1 MFACWQTFFVVVHD
15 LCVTP
20 LDVWICLV
28 MLLQKKQIIHFS
40 FCFLV
45 FDITSL
51 FVTHTS
57 GAHNTYTQRI
67 KRNMFSLTS
76 SLTAATALSSTSSS
90 SSSSL
95 KRSNGRG
102 KMTIVN
108 VGASEKDDVPVGAKV
123 RVNKSVVVYHVPKTK
138 GAATDLNGME
148 GEVAQRADDLDG
160 TYISANLPV
169 KVALPN
175 PDGSGKTFL
184 VHVTADE
191 IEIL

>member
-1 MFACWQTFFVVVHD
+1 MLACWQTFFFVVHD

>member
-1 MFACWQTFFVVVHD
+1 MCHSFEMFWDMPCHASAKKAD
-15 LCVTP
+15 NP
-20 LDVWICLV
+20 LLR
-28 MLLQKKQIIHFS
+28 

-67 KRNMFSLTS
+67 KRNMFSLSS
-76 SLTAATALSSTSSS
+76 SLTAATALSSTSSSS

-148 GEVAQRADDLDG
+148 EKLHRERM
-160 TYISANLPV
+160 ISTAR
-169 KVALPN
+169 
-175 PDGSGKTFL
+175 TFQP
-184 VHVTADE
+184 
-191 IEIL
+191 IFR

>member
-1 MFACWQTFFVVVHD
+1 
-15 LCVTP
+15 
-20 LDVWICLV
+20 
-28 MLLQKKQIIHFS
+28 
-40 FCFLV
+40 
-45 FDITSL
+45 
-51 FVTHTS
+51 
-57 GAHNTYTQRI
+57 
-67 KRNMFSLTS
+67 MFSLTS

-184 VHVTADE
+184 VHVTAE
-191 IEIL
+191 ELEIL

>member
-1 MFACWQTFFVVVHD
+1 
-15 LCVTP
+15 
-20 LDVWICLV
+20 
-28 MLLQKKQIIHFS
+28 MLLPKKQIIHFS

-57 GAHNTYTQRI
+57 GAHNIYTQRI
-67 KRNMFSLTS
+67 KLNMFSLTS
-76 SLTAATALSSTSSS
+76 SLTAATALSSTSSSS

>member
-1 MFACWQTFFVVVHD
+1 MLACWQTFFVVVHD

>member
-1 MFACWQTFFVVVHD
+1 MLVSLLANVFVVHD
-15 LCVTP
+15 LCVTLLCDV
-20 LDVWICLV
+20 LDMPCHASA
-28 MLLQKKQIIHFS
+28 KIHFS

-76 SLTAATALSSTSSS
+76 SLTAATTLSSTSSS

>member
-76 SLTAATALSSTSSS
+76 SLTAATALSSTSS

>member
-1 MFACWQTFFVVVHD
+1 MLACWQTFFVVVHD

-191 IEIL
+191 IEIP

>member
-1 MFACWQTFFVVVHD
+1 
-15 LCVTP
+15 
-20 LDVWICLV
+20 
-28 MLLQKKQIIHFS
+28 
-40 FCFLV
+40 
-45 FDITSL
+45 
-51 FVTHTS
+51 
-57 GAHNTYTQRI
+57 
-67 KRNMFSLTS
+67 
-76 SLTAATALSSTSSS
+76 
-90 SSSSL
+90 
-95 KRSNGRG
+95 
-102 KMTIVN
+102 
-108 VGASEKDDVPVGAKV
+108 
-123 RVNKSVVVYHVPKTK
+123 VNKSVVVYHVPKTK